1 MAPGR
6 TQFRGTRTDIAAGR
20 RPASKGDPMAVSLD
34 DQVRV
39 IDADTHLTER
49 HDLWTKRAPAAWKD
63 RVPHVTQV
71 DGAATWVVDGAVLG
85 RAGAGGVID
94 RQGVKGRSFEGLY
107 EWEIDE
113 VHVAAHDPVARVELM
128 DDIGIWAQ
136 IIYPGVVGLGG
147 QALAEVVTDVAL
159 RTLCV
164 EIFNAASAELQAG
177 SGDRLLPMAL
187 LPAWDVEACVR
198 EARRAAGA
206 GLRGV
211 NLTSD
216 PQDLGAPDLASPAWD
231 PLWEACSTLG
241 LPVHFHIGA
250 SLTTMNY
257 FGTYPWPSHDD
268 DTKLAI
274 GGTLLFIGNARV
286 VVNIICS
293 GMLDR
298 FPELK
303 IVSVESGGGW
313 IPFILEA
320 LDYEMDEN
328 APQAKAALS
337 LAPSEY
343 FRRQIYATTWF
354 ERRNLASMVDA
365 VGEDNLMF
373 ETDFPHPTC
382 LYPDPLKTA
391 RENMVGLAPS
401 TQRKILSENATRLY
415 RL

>member
-1 MAPGR
+1 MALP
-6 TQFRGTRTDIAAGR
+6 
-20 RPASKGDPMAVSLD
+20 L
-34 DQVRV
+34 DQVKV
-39 IDADTHLTER
+39 IDADTHMTEA
-49 HDLWTKRAPAAWKD
+49 HDLWTSRAPARLKD
-63 RVPHVTQV
+63 RVPHVTKV

-94 RQGVKGRSFEGLY
+94 RSGHKGRSFEGLY
-107 EWEIDE
+107 EWEIE
-113 VHVAAHDPVARVELM
+113 QAHVAAYDPRARVELL

-136 IIYPGVVGLGG
+136 VVFPGVVGLGG
-147 QALAEVVTDVAL
+147 QGLADVVQDVEL
-159 RTLCV
+159 RTVCL
-164 EIFNAASAELQAG
+164 EIFNDASAQLQDE
-177 SGDRLLPMAL
+177 SGNRLLPMAL
-187 LPAWDVEACVR
+187 LPAWDVDASVR
-198 EARRAAGA
+198 EAQRAAGL

-216 PQDLGAPDLASPAWD
+216 PQDLGAPDLASRAWD
-231 PLWEACSTLG
+231 PLWEACASLH

-257 FGTYPWPSHDD
+257 FGTYPWDSHDD

-293 GMLDR
+293 GMLER

-303 IVSVESGGGW
+303 IVSVESGAGW

-320 LDYEMDEN
+320 LDYEMAEN
-328 APQAKAALS
+328 APGLRASLS
-337 LAPSEY
+337 MSPSGY
-343 FRRQIYATTWF
+343 FKRQMYATTWF
-354 ERRNLASMVDA
+354 EHADLPRMVDA
-365 VGEDNLMF
+365 VGEDNIMF

-391 RENMVGLAPS
+391 DDNMRALTADV
-401 TQRKILSENATRLY
+401 QRKILGENAAALY